1 MNIGNVG
8 LSGARYT
15 AAMAT
20 AAQAEEAVSNQQE
33 NAAAESTVN
42 RDTFERTQP
51 EQSVTYSKNKLN
63 KAQADQLM
71 AAEENR
77 TQSFM
82 NMLKSMI
89 VKQGQ
94 QSNLTLFGMDLFVTP
109 EQSAKAAASIAEG
122 GEYSVDA
129 VAGRIMD
136 MAKALSGGDASKIE
150 ELREAVEKGFKAAG
164 VELGGKLPSISQQTH
179 TEVMKRF
186 DEWAAEA
193 KKASSASGEA

>member
-20 AAQAEEAVSNQQE
+20 AAQADEAVSNQQE

-89 VKQGQ
+89 V
-94 QSNLTLFGMDLFVTP
+94 
-109 EQSAKAAASIAEG
+109 
-122 GEYSVDA
+122 
-129 VAGRIMD
+129 
-136 MAKALSGGDASKIE
+136 
-150 ELREAVEKGFKAAG
+150 
-164 VELGGKLPSISQQTH
+164 
-179 TEVMKRF
+179 
-186 DEWAAEA
+186 
-193 KKASSASGEA
+193 

>member
-20 AAQAEEAVSNQQE
+20 AAQADEAVSNQQE

-109 EQSAKAAASIAEG
+109 EDVYKRQAQT
-122 GEYSVDA
+122 VD
-129 VAGRIMD
+129 
-136 MAKALSGGDASKIE
+136 LP
-150 ELREAVEKGFKAAG
+150 
-164 VELGGKLPSISQQTH
+164 VEL
-179 TEVMKRF
+179 
-186 DEWAAEA
+186 
-193 KKASSASGEA
+193 